1 MSHHLGWKAFET
13 LGIELVFA
21 NKDQAI
27 DLG

>member
-1 MSHHLGWKAFET
+1 LGWKAFET
-13 LGIELVFA
+13 LGVELVFA